1 MEPHER
7 FKFTD
12 NSYIVESNAWSEKE
26 WRYNFD
32 GGAMGGTY
40 VTNLRTNTSILHNL
54 QHRGLSACLSQLCA
68 GSLPTEEMCCNIL
81 EWPIDLNW
89 ARIKPK
95 LDSSPLIEGPR

>member
-1 MEPHER
+1 MR
-7 FKFTD
+7 
-12 NSYIVESNAWSEKE
+12 
-26 WRYNFD
+26 
-32 GGAMGGTY
+32 GAKRNGDTILMGVLWAG
-40 VTNLRTNTSILHNL
+40 LMSPTNTSILHDL